1 MPKDVEV
8 KTAAIVAVA
17 SNGVIGLNN
26 QLPWYLP
33 NDLKY
38 FKATTMG
45 KPLVMGRKTFE
56 SIGKPLP
63 GRTNIVVT
71 RNLKYSVGG
80 VSVVHSLDE
89 AISLAKQIAKADGS
103 EELMI
108 IGGAQLYA
116 EALLQI
122 DRLYLTEVKAQ
133 VDGDAYFNDL
143 DWSEWVECGREDF
156 LAEGQNPY
164 DYSFVVYNRAR

>member
-56 SIGKPLP
+56 SIGRPLP
-63 GRTNIVVT
+63 NRRNVILT
-71 RNLKYSVGG
+71 RNPLFTATGCEIIHDV
-80 VSVVHSLDE
+80 
-89 AISLAKQIAKADGS
+89 ATA
-103 EELMI
+103 LMFDNLFI
-108 IGGAQLYA
+108 IGGANIYTLCWPHINK
-116 EALLQI
+116 LH
-122 DRLYLTEVKAQ
+122 LTLIHETIE
-133 VDGDAYFNDL
+133 GDAYFPELDL
-143 DWSEWVECGREDF
+143 KAWRLVSRENH
-156 LAEGQNPY
+156 LADEKNPH
-164 DYSFVVYNRAR
+164 DYSFLLYEIIFSK